1 LPTIVVCVLW
11 ASTED
16 TRCWQKAGEL
26 TQSRCPRIIQA
37 SDWSRSRQHIK
48 DRSRERRWKYLAK
61 RTKRKFGKKAPRAEK
76 RLLERVGRLDCGQ
89 RCRRSKMVWCGA
101 GWPDQEGVKKNTANL
116 YDGEDLKPRY
126 TIKGKLGVSAAV
138 RKVRWKPEQP

>member
-1 LPTIVVCVLW
+1 VLKR
-11 ASTED
+11 D
-16 TRCWQKAGEL
+16 Y
-26 TQSRCPRIIQA
+26 
-37 SDWSRSRQHIK
+37 
-48 DRSRERRWKYLAK
+48 WK
-61 RTKRKFGKKAPRAEK
+61 G
-76 RLLERVGRLDCGQ
+76 LDGWTVEGQ

-126 TIKGKLGVSAAV
+126 TTKGKLGVSAAV